1 MNTSSVK
8 SERKKTPAEATP
20 FELNQLR
27 FFLAAGN
34 LGAVLSEA
42 NPSLAWLPFLWE
54 AKLVEHEG
62 QLVSWIERNFSDVS
76 AVRDV
81 AANIDW
87 FGPETATFLEFRL
100 HERAPHLPPLLAKC
114 WTLILRHMRSTK
126 RGLAQNEWFQIAP
139 LIKQG
144 QHTADILERLSNSLR
159 PKLKVGKRLSWY
171 GDEEG
176 KPIERP
182 ADLMSIDYEVRDSV
196 SSSEVL
202 DAWPMKATAET
213 DEELLRHLTGALNTA
228 LADATDAGVEAEEG
242 YSTSDTD
249 VPSVARHRQNEYRSG
264 FQAIVRVMAEIW
276 TRLAPKSS
284 SRSLAVAAIWRNSS
298 YRLTRRLAMFAFAN
312 PTTPGTRAA
321 DVLIGL
327 PAGELFLTGS
337 SVEAYRL
344 IRERWPDFPIAKQ
357 RQILKRICEGPPRTW
372 FREGAD
378 IDRIVDRSRYE
389 YLSDMARRGINIG
402 SRATKLLDAIQKRW
416 PGWQPKPAEQIGF
429 HVWHEGG
436 FRARSNSMAK
446 LEKHPDSELVSEAK
460 KMVASAPFAEDD
472 GWHSLCQSNPDRA
485 LSGLEA
491 AASIDDWS
499 KEHWRDLLWSRTAYT
514 NSDTETRIAKL
525 LLKCPK
531 PNFSAIAPAA
541 SSWLEAHDTTLS
553 ESLLWPLWDRVAD
566 ETLTDSPE
574 ANGA

>member
-1 MNTSSVK
+1 MNSSSIK

-34 LGAVLSEA
+34 LAAVLSEA

-62 QLVSWIERNFSDVS
+62 QLLSWIERNFSDVG

-81 AANIDW
+81 AANISW
-87 FGPETATFLEFRL
+87 FGPETAVFLEFRL
-100 HERAPHLPPLLAKC
+100 RERAQHLPPLLAKC

-144 QHTADILERLSNSLR
+144 QYSVDILERLSNSLR
-159 PKLKVGKRLSWY
+159 PKLKIGKRLSWY
-171 GDEEG
+171 GDKEN

-182 ADLMSIDYEVRDSV
+182 ADLMSIDYEVRDGV
-196 SSSEVL
+196 SSKDVL
-202 DAWPMKATAET
+202 DAWPIATTAET
-213 DEELLRHLTGALNTA
+213 DEELLRHLTGELNA
-228 LADATDAGVEAEEG
+228 SLADATDAGVEAEEG

-249 VPSVARHRQNEYRSG
+249 VPSVAPHRQNEYRSG

-276 TRLAPKSS
+276 TRLAAKSS
-284 SRSLAVAAIWRNSS
+284 SKALAVATIWRNSP

-312 PTTPGTRAA
+312 PATQGTQAA
-321 DVLIGL
+321 DMLIGL

-344 IRERWPDFPIAKQ
+344 IRERWTDFPIAKQ

-372 FREGAD
+372 FREGSD
-378 IDRIVDRSRYE
+378 INRIVDRSRYE
-389 YLSDMARRGINIG
+389 YLSDMARRGISIG
-402 SRATKLLDAIQKRW
+402 SRATKLLAAIQKRW
-416 PGWQPKPAEQIGF
+416 PDWHPKPAEQIGF
-429 HVWHEGG
+429 HVWHESG
-436 FRARSNSMAK
+436 FRGRSNSVAT
-446 LEKHPDSELVSEAK
+446 LEKLQDSELVSEAK
-460 KMVASAPFAEDD
+460 KMAASAPFREDD

-491 AASIDDWS
+491 AASADDWS
-499 KEHWRDLLWSRTAYT
+499 KEPWRDLLWSRTAYT
-514 NSDTETRIAKL
+514 NSDTETKIARL

-531 PNFSAIAPAA
+531 LNFSAIAAAA
-541 SSWLEAHDTTLS
+541 SAWLEAHDKTLS
-553 ESLLWPLWDRVAD
+553 EDLLWPLWDRVAD
-566 ETLTDSPE
+566 ETLADSPE
-574 ANGA
+574 ANDA